1 MNVIFICDTDLDVN
15 AWLPQDTHTH
25 TKWHRHFQMPKMNK
39 YAFNKQNEMSQSNIV
54 ATRGNGSKKRK
65 RKQQIL
71 NFKQTTL
78 IWCVFFPLDCRRIGW
93 VIDVCHAKH
102 ISGSEHENV
111 KLLSKYIYQF
121 RADDAQPFDLVFT
134 RCNWKKICSKW
145 LHRAWEDEILNWI
158 QFKFKSMTWNAHNH
172 KWFKDVELLLVA
184 AAVATLWISLKTISH
199 TKIRQS

>member
-1 MNVIFICDTDLDVN
+1 MLFSYVIQIWMLMLDCHKI
-15 AWLPQDTHTH
+15 HTH

-134 RCNWKKICSKW
+134 RCNWKKFVQNDCIAPERMKFRIEFNLNSNPWPEMLTITNGSKM
-145 LHRAWEDEILNWI
+145 LNCY
-158 QFKFKSMTWNAHNH
+158 
-172 KWFKDVELLLVA
+172 
-184 AAVATLWISLKTISH
+184 
-199 TKIRQS
+199 